1 MLHALNLKKF
11 ATSIFIP
18 VAVGLLSWLFTR
30 DSMNIYR
37 EIKSPPVSPPGF
49 IFPIVWSILFV
60 LMGISLYLVRETKGN
75 DKLKRNGYIFFGAQ
89 LLFNFLWSIVFF
101 NFRWFLFSTIWLIL
115 LIGLIIF
122 NIFYFGK
129 INETAGLLLVPY
141 LLWCSFALYLNI
153 GIYILN

>member
-1 MLHALNLKKF
+1 MLHAFNLKKLV
-11 ATSIFIP
+11 TSIFIP
-18 VAVGLLSWLFTR
+18 VAVGLLSWLLTK
-30 DSMNIYR
+30 DSMNIYS
-37 EIKSPPVSPPGF
+37 EIISPPLSPPGF

-60 LMGISLYLVRETKGN
+60 LMGVSLYLVRETKGN
-75 DKLKRNGYIFFGAQ
+75 DELKRKGYIIFGTQ

-101 NFRWFLFSTIWLIL
+101 NFRWFLFSAIWLIL

-122 NIFYFGK
+122 NILYFGK

-153 GIYILN
+153 GIFILN